1 MDLDNKNI
9 GSFPV
14 EMTGDHTFL
23 SYSGDDPEDVIDR
36 FPDIDS
42 VGKTVVITDPYL
54 FTQQDE
60 DNKKLAIKALT
71 KTGASRIIYC
81 QHDHPNRRVFG
92 DIQANLNGIILE
104 YKKLEKCHD
113 RFWYCVESKQGFY
126 MGGSLNTIGK
136 KTCAID
142 WMSEETKN
150 DFIQMPNDQGVI
162 HAARS

>member
-54 FTQQDE
+54 FT
-60 DNKKLAIKALT
+60 
-71 KTGASRIIYC
+71 
-81 QHDHPNRRVFG
+81 
-92 DIQANLNGIILE
+92 
-104 YKKLEKCHD
+104 
-113 RFWYCVESKQGFY
+113 
-126 MGGSLNTIGK
+126 
-136 KTCAID
+136 
-142 WMSEETKN
+142 
-150 DFIQMPNDQGVI
+150 
-162 HAARS
+162 